1 MRNQTVLKNN
11 LRKKYLKLASNE
23 FAGSALNNIMSV
35 AWTRQLVG
43 SALRQYYD
51 NIIILIRD
59 GPKILAF
66 LMENVVHPFTAHNF

>member
-11 LRKKYLKLASNE
+11 LRKKYLKLASNK

-43 SALRQYYD
+43 SAL
-51 NIIILIRD
+51 
-59 GPKILAF
+59 
-66 LMENVVHPFTAHNF
+66 